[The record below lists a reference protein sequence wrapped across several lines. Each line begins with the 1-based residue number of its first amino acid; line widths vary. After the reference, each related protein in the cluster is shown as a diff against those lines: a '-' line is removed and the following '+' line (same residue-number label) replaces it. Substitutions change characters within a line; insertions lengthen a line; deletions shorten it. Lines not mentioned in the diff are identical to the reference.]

1 MVFLTETFMSAFDRV
16 LRVCRLGVLTLVLGA
31 VPLTHAQVAPPGL
44 TQADKEQIKKYTLN
58 DDVFNRLVAAT
69 QEARAT
75 GIPPQAAPDA
85 TKVHSLD
92 DLANQAMAS
101 DPRIPV
107 LVKKYGFTPREFMVA
122 NIALMNAI
130 MSARARNDPA
140 LSNNLNKVWVNP
152 DNIRF
157 VDAHQAQIAALL
169 QGPAQSA
176 PAEDHQ

>member
-1 MVFLTETFMSAFDRV
+1 MSAFNHVWRA
-16 LRVCRLGVLTLVLGA
+16 CRLGVLLLLLA
-31 VPLTHAQVAPPGL
+31 AAPLTHAQVAPPGL
-44 TQADKEQIKKYTLN
+44 PEADKQQIKKYTLN

-92 DLANQAMAS
+92 DLAMQAMGG
-101 DPRIPV
+101 DPRIPQ
-107 LVKKYGFTPREFMVA
+107 LVKKYGFTPREFMLA

-130 MSARARNDPA
+130 MASRARNDPA
-140 LSNNLNKVWVNP
+140 MANNLNQVWDNP

-169 QGPAQSA
+169 QGQGARPEGQ
-176 PAEDHQ
+176 